1 MSERIYI
8 INLSRIYWSGRRRRG
23 PRAIKRIREF
33 VKRHTKAEHV
43 IIDESIS
50 MYIFSYA
57 YDKPPR
63 RIAVRVIPVDPE
75 GKVVKA
81 VLAIPITTIPTT
93 TTTVESSSESS
104 EEK

>member
-1 MSERIYI
+1 
-8 INLSRIYWSGRRRRG
+8 
-23 PRAIKRIREF
+23 
-33 VKRHTKAEHV
+33 
-43 IIDESIS
+43 

-63 RIAVRVIPVDPE
+63 RVAVRVIPVDPE

-81 VLAIPITTIPTT
+81 VLAIPITVTT
-93 TTTVESSSESS
+93 AETPSKSS